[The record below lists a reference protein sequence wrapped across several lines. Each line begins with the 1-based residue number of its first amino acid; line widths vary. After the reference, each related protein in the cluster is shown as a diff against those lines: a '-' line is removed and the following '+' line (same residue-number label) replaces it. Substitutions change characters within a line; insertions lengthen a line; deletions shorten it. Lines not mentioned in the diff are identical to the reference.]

1 LRAFYGVNPQSETS
15 RFFQRCLAQDQ
26 GRAPEQYRFWR
37 DSVYAEIQAWSN
49 ERQGQL
55 TVERMCAIA
64 RVSRAGYYRQWAD
77 REPEK
82 EDMEVRDAI
91 QKVALEH
98 RRRYG
103 YRRITAEL
111 RRSCMDVNH
120 KRVLRLMR
128 EDNLLAIRKRKFVLT
143 THSRHPLKVYVNL
156 AKRMELTAINQLW
169 VADITYIRL
178 RTEFVYWRW

>member
-1 LRAFYGVNPQSETS
+1 
-15 RFFQRCLAQDQ
+15 
-26 GRAPEQYRFWR
+26 
-37 DSVYAEIQAWSN
+37 
-49 ERQGQL
+49 
-55 TVERMCAIA
+55 MCALA

-111 RRSCMDVNH
+111 RRRCMAVNH
-120 KRVLRLMR
+120 KRVLRLMQQ
-128 EDNLLAIRKRKFVLT
+128 DNLLAIRRRKFVLT
-143 THSRHPLKVYVNL
+143 TDSRHPLKVYVNL
-156 AKRMELTAINQLW
+156 ANGW
-169 VADITYIRL
+169 S
-178 RTEFVYWRW
+178 